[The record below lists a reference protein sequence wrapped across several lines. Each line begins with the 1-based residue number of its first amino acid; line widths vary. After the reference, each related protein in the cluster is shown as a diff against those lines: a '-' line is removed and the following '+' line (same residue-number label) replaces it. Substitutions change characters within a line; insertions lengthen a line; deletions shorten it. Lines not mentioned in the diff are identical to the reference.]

1 MDKSQLIDLFAESIR
16 DYMQAET
23 KTKRSETMQVIEK
36 LAMFLSD
43 KDKELATTIA
53 GDKVIKAARKC
64 GVRVTPRFGQIIR
77 DMTKRFSGDLQ
88 MKMYHYSNKAI
99 KEIDKSIAAMEKVKK
114 ELTTSGNQFRLAN
127 QKADDLTIKK
137 LTHGNPTMKEKF
149 NEIN

>member
-1 MDKSQLIDLFAESIR
+1 MDNSQLIDLFAESIR

-64 GVRVTPRFGQIIR
+64 GGRVTPRFGQIIR

-99 KEIDKSIAAMEKVKK
+99 KEIDFSKCDNGFWATSISPDMLKEHGRKIHVDNYVDGFDDAMVQYIWMIGRK
-114 ELTTSGNQFRLAN
+114 T
-127 QKADDLTIKK
+127 
-137 LTHGNPTMKEKF
+137 
-149 NEIN
+149 